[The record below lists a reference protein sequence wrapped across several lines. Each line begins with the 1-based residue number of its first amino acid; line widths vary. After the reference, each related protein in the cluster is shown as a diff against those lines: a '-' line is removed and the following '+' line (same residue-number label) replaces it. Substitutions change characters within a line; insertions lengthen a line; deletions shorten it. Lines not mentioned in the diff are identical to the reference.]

1 MTKHE
6 NTFLFSSPPTDVDAV
21 HDFLEGIWEAHPDI
35 GGMDKMAFET
45 ALIEL
50 ASNVIQHADTG
61 DGVTCVMTITADEGQ
76 LRAQFSDTA
85 EAGGI
90 RMLRATMPDEL
101 AESGRGLAFMQ
112 MLVDEV
118 RYERVA
124 ERNVWSL
131 TKKRAGV
138 PGDVAAD

>member
-1 MTKHE
+1 MTKRE
-6 NTFLFSSPPTDVDAV
+6 TSMRFSSPPTDVDAV
-21 HDFLEGIWEAHPDI
+21 HDFLEGIWEANPDI
-35 GGMDKMAFET
+35 DEMDKMAFET

-61 DGVTCVMTITADEGQ
+61 DGVTCVMVVSSDSGV

-85 EAGGI
+85 EAGGF
-90 RMLRATMPDEL
+90 RMRTATMPDEF

-118 RYERVA
+118 QYERIDG
-124 ERNVWSL
+124 RNVWSL
-131 TKKRAGV
+131 TKKRATPEAG
-138 PGDVAAD
+138 

>member
-1 MTKHE
+1 MTKRE
-6 NTFLFSSPPTDVDAV
+6 LSMRFSSPPTDVDAV
-21 HDFLEGIWEAHPDI
+21 HDFLEGIWQADPNIDE
-35 GGMDKMAFET
+35 MDKMAFET

-61 DGVTCVMTITADEGQ
+61 DGVTCVMSVSSDEGV

-85 EAGGI
+85 EAGGFKM
-90 RMLRATMPDEL
+90 RTATMPDEL

-118 RYERVA
+118 SYERVDG
-124 ERNVWSL
+124 RNVWSL
-131 TKKRAGV
+131 TKKRTAEGS
-138 PGDVAAD
+138 AD

>member
-21 HDFLEGIWEAHPDI
+21 HDFLVDVWVSHPDI
-35 GGMDKMAFET
+35 DEMDRMSFET

-61 DGVTCVMTITADEGQ
+61 DGVTCVLSVSADSGE

-85 EAGGI
+85 EAGGFRI
-90 RMLRATMPDEL
+90 RTATMPDEL

-118 RYERVA
+118 RYERVD

-131 TKKRAGV
+131 VKKRAAGAV
-138 PGDVAAD
+138 TD